1 MWFWKGWKV
10 WTEMVLGGWM
20 KGFGVRPGGC
30 ERIAVGFWEV
40 LVGIAVSDDGWRAKV
55 TYYE

>member
-1 MWFWKGWKV
+1 
-10 WTEMVLGGWM
+10 MVLGGWM